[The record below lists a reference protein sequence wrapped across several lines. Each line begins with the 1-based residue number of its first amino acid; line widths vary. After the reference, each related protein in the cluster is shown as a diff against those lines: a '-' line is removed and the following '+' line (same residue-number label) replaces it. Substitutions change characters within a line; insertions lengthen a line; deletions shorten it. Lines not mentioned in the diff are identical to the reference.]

1 MTLDEIR
8 RLISADLDAVD
19 AEIRKELASDVALIN
34 QLGHYIINSGGKRLR
49 PMLVLLAARAMGYDG
64 AHHIG
69 LAAVVEF
76 IHTSTLLHD
85 DVVDASN
92 MRRGKDS
99 ANAIWG
105 NEASVL
111 VGDFLYSRAFQMMV
125 RADNMRIQRVFAE
138 ATNRIAEGEVLQLL
152 NVHDP
157 DTDEARYFD
166 VIERKTARLFEAGT
180 EIGGILAE
188 ATDNELAAL
197 REYGLQL
204 GNAFQLI
211 DDVLDYD
218 GTEQE
223 FGKHLGDDLA
233 EGKPTLPLIFAMREG
248 TADQRQLIRDAIEKG
263 GLDNIDDVLTT
274 VQSTGALDDTR
285 EKAESAAK
293 AAQHALAGL
302 PRNDFTRALDSIARL
317 TVHRRN

>member
-49 PMLVLLAARAMGYDG
+49 PMLVLLAARAMGYEG
-64 AHHIG
+64 THHIG

-125 RADNMRIQRVFAE
+125 RADNMHIQRVFAE

-157 DTDEARYFD
+157 DTDEVRYFD

-188 ATDNELAAL
+188 ATGDELAAL

-223 FGKHLGDDLA
+223 FGKHLGDDLS

-248 TADQRQLIRDAIEKG
+248 TAKQRQLIRDAIEKG
-263 GLDNIDDVLTT
+263 GLENIDDVLAA
-274 VQSTGALDDTR
+274 VRSTGALDYTR

-293 AAQHALAGL
+293 AAQLALAEL
-302 PRNDFTRALDSIARL
+302 PQNNFTHALDSIARL

>member
-274 VQSTGALDDTR
+274 VQSTGALDYTR